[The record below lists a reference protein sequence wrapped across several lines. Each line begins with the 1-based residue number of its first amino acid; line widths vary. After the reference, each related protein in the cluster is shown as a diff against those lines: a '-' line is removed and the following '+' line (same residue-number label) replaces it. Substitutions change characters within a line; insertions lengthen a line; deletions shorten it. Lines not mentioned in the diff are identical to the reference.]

1 MCIIAFRISKRRLIP
16 TLSNVRSVGR
26 PDSRVGRS
34 DGRVGRPDGRKGDG
48 HGGREISDN
57 RCGGAQGVGN
67 DKKKTVEMQMHSTVE
82 IGCGSLI

>member
-1 MCIIAFRISKRRLIP
+1 MCLIAFRISKRRLIP

-26 PDSRVGRS
+26 PDS
-34 DGRVGRPDGRKGDG
+34 RVGRPDGRKGDG

>member
-26 PDSRVGRS
+26 PDSRVGR
-34 DGRVGRPDGRKGDG
+34 PDGRKVDG

>member
-1 MCIIAFRISKRRLIP
+1 MCLIAFRISKRRLIP
-16 TLSNVRSVGR
+16 TLSNVRS
-26 PDSRVGRS
+26 
-34 DGRVGRPDGRKGDG
+34 VGRPDGRKGDG

>member
-1 MCIIAFRISKRRLIP
+1 MCLIAFRISKRRLIP

-26 PDSRVGRS
+26 PDSRVGR
-34 DGRVGRPDGRKGDG
+34 PDSRKGDG
-48 HGGREISDN
+48 YGGREISDN

>member
-26 PDSRVGRS
+26 PDS
-34 DGRVGRPDGRKGDG
+34 RVGRPDGRKGDG

>member
-1 MCIIAFRISKRRLIP
+1 MCLIAFRISKRRLIP

-26 PDSRVGRS
+26 S
-34 DGRVGRPDGRKGDG
+34 DGRIVDG
-48 HGGREISDN
+48 HGGRESSDK

>member
-26 PDSRVGRS
+26 PDSRVGR
-34 DGRVGRPDGRKGDG
+34 PDGRKGDG

-57 RCGGAQGVGN
+57 RCWGAQGVGN